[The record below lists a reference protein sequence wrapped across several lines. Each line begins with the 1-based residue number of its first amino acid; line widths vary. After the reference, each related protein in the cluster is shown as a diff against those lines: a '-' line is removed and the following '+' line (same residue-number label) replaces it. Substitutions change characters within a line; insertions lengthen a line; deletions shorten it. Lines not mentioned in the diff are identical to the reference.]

1 MLRLSKP
8 LQVVPP
14 HINNR
19 DPSYFIA
26 AGLVF
31 VVCSEA
37 YLQSEY
43 GTDYGTQSPVKLLE
57 SLYYGY
63 PKAMDEELVV
73 LSQVGQA

>member
-1 MLRLSKP
+1 M
-8 LQVVPP
+8 
-14 HINNR
+14 
-19 DPSYFIA
+19 
-26 AGLVF
+26 F

-73 LSQVGQA
+73 LSQVGHA